1 MKVRGGLVVIS
12 VREKVRFVETDA
24 MGVAHHSNYFRWFE
38 MGRVEFLKQN
48 NISLNDLIVRGIV
61 FPITDVECKYKH
73 SAKFYDWILIKTEA
87 ESITPV
93 KMIFNYQVIRE
104 ADGVLL
110 AQGRTQNVFT
120 TKDGKITKLPQDI
133 YQKIKN

>member
-73 SAKFYDWILIKTEA
+73 SAKFDDWILIKTEA

>member
-1 MKVRGGLVVIS
+1 MKVRGGHFVIT

-73 SAKFYDWILIKTEA
+73 SAKFDDWILIKTEA